1 MELLDRY
8 LQAVKKYLPLRRQD
22 DIIAELRANMES
34 QLEDKESELGRSL
47 TLGEQEDWLRQIGH
61 PIMVAARY
69 QPQQYLIGPAIFP
82 VYWYVLRM
90 TFLWATVIYSIVS
103 AVLIALKTP
112 SGTAVLE
119 ALLRIPVVLLSAA
132 AWITAVFAAF
142 EFISTH
148 FPDKIPS
155 PASLSAK
162 WRPSSLPALE
172 KPSAI
177 GKRQRSYNQAVAEVV
192 FGFLFLG
199 WLMLVPQNPYLLF
212 GPGAAYIQS
221 APFKLAPVWMGF
233 FWWIVVLNVV
243 QLLWRCIILWRGT
256 WQQSRRLQDTA
267 VKALGIIPLVL
278 LISARDHVYILLKN
292 PAADQIRYGTLADTI
307 NKNVYLGMSVV
318 CAIATLSLAWELFQ
332 VLRDADRKHEAAR

>member
-34 QLEDKESELGRSL
+34 QLEDKESELGRPL

-103 AVLIALKTP
+103 AVLIVSKTP
-112 SGTAVLE
+112 NGTAVLE
-119 ALLRIPVVLLSAA
+119 AMLRIPGVLLSAA

-162 WRPSSLPALE
+162 WHPNSLPPLE
-172 KPSAI
+172 KPSAT
-177 GKRQRSYNQAVAEVV
+177 GKRPRSYNQAVAEVV
-192 FGFLFLG
+192 FGFLFLT
-199 WLMLVPQNPYLLF
+199 WLVLVPQNPYLLF
-212 GPGAAYIQS
+212 GPGAGFIQS
-221 APFKLAPVWMGF
+221 APFRLAPVWIAF
-233 FWWIVVLNVV
+233 FWWVVVLNVV

-278 LISARDHVYILLKN
+278 LITARDHVYLLLKN
-292 PAADQIRYGTLADTI
+292 PATDQLRYGNLADTI
-307 NKNVYLGMSVV
+307 NKSAYLGMSVV
-318 CAIATLSLAWELFQ
+318 CVIATLSLAWELFQ
-332 VLRDADRKHEAAR
+332 IVRDADRKREAAR

>member
-34 QLEDKESELGRSL
+34 QLEDKESELGRPL

-103 AVLIALKTP
+103 AVLIVSKTP
-112 SGTAVLE
+112 NGTAVLE
-119 ALLRIPVVLLSAA
+119 AMLRIPGVLLSAA

-162 WRPSSLPALE
+162 WHPNSLPPLE
-172 KPSAI
+172 KPSAT
-177 GKRQRSYNQAVAEVV
+177 GKRPRSYNQAVAEVV
-192 FGFLFLG
+192 FGFLFLT
-199 WLMLVPQNPYLLF
+199 WLVLVPQNPYLLF
-212 GPGAAYIQS
+212 GPGAAFIQS
-221 APFKLAPVWMGF
+221 APFRLAPVWIAF
-233 FWWIVVLNVV
+233 FWWVVVLNVV

-278 LISARDHVYILLKN
+278 LITARDHVYLLLKN
-292 PAADQIRYGTLADTI
+292 PATDQLRYGSLADTI
-307 NKNVYLGMSVV
+307 NKSAYLGMSVV
-318 CAIATLSLAWELFQ
+318 CVIATLSLAWELFQ
-332 VLRDADRKHEAAR
+332 IVRDADRKREAAR